1 MQTIRHGI
9 DLVELGRFQQRLE
22 RYGDN
27 DVLSTLFTD
36 AELQYAGEGVHR
48 IQRLA
53 GIFAA
58 KEAVLKA
65 LGTGWVDGIAWT
77 DVEVGSSGTG
87 APIVVLHSDTASL
100 ASTEGI
106 SQWTLSISN
115 SDSFAIASVIAFGD
129 QLPVT

>member
-1 MQTIRHGI
+1 MRIIRHGI
-9 DLVELGRFQQRLE
+9 DLVELARFQQRLE
-22 RYGDN
+22 RYGDE
-27 DVLSTLFTD
+27 DVLSTLFTG

-77 DVEVGSSGTG
+77 DVEIGSSGTG
-87 APIVVLHSDTASL
+87 SPIVVLHSDTASL
-100 ASTEGI
+100 ALAEGI

-129 QLPVT
+129 QVPVT

>member
-1 MQTIRHGI
+1 MHILGHGI
-9 DLVELGRFQQRLE
+9 DLVELTRFEQRLK
-22 RYGDN
+22 RYGDE

-36 AELQYAGEGVHR
+36 AELEYAGKGPHR

-77 DVEVGSSGTG
+77 DVEVGSSDTG
-87 APIVVLHSDTASL
+87 SPIVVLHSDIALL
-100 ASTEGI
+100 AISKGI
-106 SQWTLSISN
+106 SQWALSISN
-115 SDSFAIASVIAFGD
+115 SDTFAIASVIASGD
-129 QLPVT
+129 HVPSA